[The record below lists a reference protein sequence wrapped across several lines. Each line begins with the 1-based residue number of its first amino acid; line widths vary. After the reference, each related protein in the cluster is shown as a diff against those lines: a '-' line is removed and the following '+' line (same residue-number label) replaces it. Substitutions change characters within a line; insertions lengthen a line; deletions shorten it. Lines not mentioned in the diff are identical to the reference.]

1 MAFQDDKVNEIQE
14 MRKVALPKLLPQ
26 IYQSYSW
33 ERLDKKEWNLKFYK
47 VRQKILKASKVW
59 VSFIQE
65 KKELGK

>member
-47 VRQKILKASKVW
+47 VR
-59 VSFIQE
+59 
-65 KKELGK
+65 